1 MSTQWKM
8 TTRYIVGIGLFIFGL
23 FVLYLSRSILSTIII
38 AALITFLVKPIITLL
53 NTKFKSPK
61 GLSIGIVYFL
71 VVIVI
76 FLAPLILLPPLVTT
90 FNTTLSYDY
99 QAILEDVIIWAE
111 LTLLD
116 IKYQQ
121 MAIPAVEPMID
132 DIVDPLL
139 QLIQETE
146 PIEIP
151 QLPPVP
157 DILTFLSGALSS
169 GVNIA
174 ISVVGTVV
182 SSLITLAFIVMF
194 SVYMSIDSEKF
205 YRSFIGIIP
214 EAHREEVDNLLTRVT
229 STMGA
234 WLRGNIT
241 LMLVIGITVWLGNM
255 ILGTPNAFF
264 LGVISGL
271 FELIP
276 TIGPALALIPA
287 VLVALTQGSTHLAVS
302 NFTFA
307 IIVLIFYLLVQ
318 VLENNF
324 VVPRVMGQELE
335 LHPLVVLIGILVGAA
350 SFGVLGALLAAPVI
364 AMSKVIL
371 KYLYL
376 KVLGEDP
383 FPQSSTDP
391 EGPALSEVASKNGIR
406 ERIAGLLLRR
416 SSPGEQ
422 DEARTDS
429 SESAIPVEQEQDRAK
444 NPLRGEQ

>member
-1 MSTQWKM
+1 MTTQWKM
-8 TTRYIVGIGLFIFGL
+8 TTRYIVGVGLFIFGL
-23 FVLYLSRSILSTIII
+23 FILYLSRSILSTVII
-38 AALITFLVKPIITLL
+38 AALITFLVKPIINLL
-53 NTKFKSPK
+53 MTKFKSPK

-116 IKYQQ
+116 LKYQQ

-157 DILTFLSGALSS
+157 DILTFLSGAVSS

-182 SSLITLAFIVMF
+182 SSLITLAFVVMF
-194 SVYMSIDSEKF
+194 SVYMSIDSENF

-214 EAHREEVDNLLTRVT
+214 EAYREEIDILLTRVT
-229 STMGA
+229 TTMGA

-241 LMLVIGITVWLGNM
+241 LMLVIGITVWIGNM

-264 LGVISGL
+264 LGMISGL

-287 VLVALTQGSTHLAVS
+287 VLVALTQGSTHLAVN
-302 NFTFA
+302 NFGFA

-383 FPQSSTDP
+383 FPQPSTDP
-391 EGPALSEVASKNGIR
+391 EGPVQSEVAPKNGIR
-406 ERIAGLLLRR
+406 ERIAGFLPQR
-416 SSPGEQ
+416 SRSTEQ
-422 DEARTDS
+422 DETSTDS
-429 SESAIPVEQEQDRAK
+429 SESAIPGEQEQDRAK
-444 NPLRGEQ
+444 NPLQGEH

>member
-1 MSTQWKM
+1 M

-23 FVLYLSRSILSTIII
+23 FVLYLSRSIFSTVII
-38 AALITFLVKPIITLL
+38 AALITFLVKPIINLL
-53 NTKFKSPK
+53 MTKFKSPK
-61 GLSIGIVYFL
+61 GLSIVIVYFL

-111 LTLLD
+111 LSLLD
-116 IKYQQ
+116 LKYQQ

-139 QLIQETE
+139 QLIQETD

-194 SVYMSIDSEKF
+194 SVYMSIDSENF

-214 EAHREEVDNLLTRVT
+214 EAHKEEVDKLLTRVT

-241 LMLVIGITVWLGNM
+241 LMLVIGVTVWIGNLV
-255 ILGTPNAFF
+255 LGTPNAFF

-276 TIGPALALIPA
+276 NIGPALALIPA
-287 VLVALTQGSTHLAVS
+287 VLVALTQGSTHLAV
-302 NFTFA
+302 NNVTFA

-335 LHPLVVLIGILVGAA
+335 LHPLVVIIGILVGAA

-364 AMSKVIL
+364 AMSKVVL

-383 FPQSSTDP
+383 FPQPSTRP
-391 EGPALSEVASKNGIR
+391 EIHDLPDEAPKRGIR
-406 ERIAGLLLRR
+406 ERIAGFLPRR
-416 SSPGEQ
+416 SSPTEKY
-422 DEARTDS
+422 ETSTDS
-429 SESAIPVEQEQDRAK
+429 SESAIPEEQEQDPAK
-444 NPLRGEQ
+444 EPLRGE